1 MKKLSGILCMLLLL
15 TMTMIACQEAPVE
28 ELAQDDS
35 AMTTRS
41 ADEGETTF
49 FHDQTVSSNRTVQG
63 DNVETQNTAVSDGAK
78 LTIVA
83 SQNITILTTLNVDAE
98 SEFEM
103 RIQ

>member
-1 MKKLSGILCMLLLL
+1 MLLLL
-15 TMTMIACQEAPVE
+15 TMTMIACQN
-28 ELAQDDS
+28 
-35 AMTTRS
+35 
-41 ADEGETTF
+41 
-49 FHDQTVSSNRTVQG
+49 TV
-63 DNVETQNTAVSDGAK
+63 VSDGAK